1 MSTEKFEALL
11 ILIVPQVVALIV
23 QNTDLNELAASQ
35 AFYESE
41 VYALLEQEDT
51 KLWQLSPQTLFHMY
65 EEETATGKITFPEG
79 VGMSRQGDFL
89 IYCTEQYKSAK
100 RLNGRQV
107 SELFTRY
114 CVWEYVYCC
123 YEALHT
129 TGANYIVNDIDQY
142 IEARKQSA

>member
-79 VGMSRQGDFL
+79 
-89 IYCTEQYKSAK
+89 
-100 RLNGRQV
+100 
-107 SELFTRY
+107 
-114 CVWEYVYCC
+114 
-123 YEALHT
+123 
-129 TGANYIVNDIDQY
+129 
-142 IEARKQSA
+142 